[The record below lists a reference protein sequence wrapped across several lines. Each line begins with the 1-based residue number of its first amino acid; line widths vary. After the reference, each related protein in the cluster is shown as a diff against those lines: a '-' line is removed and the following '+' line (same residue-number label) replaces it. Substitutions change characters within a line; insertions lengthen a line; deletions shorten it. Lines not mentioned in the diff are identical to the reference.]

1 MGGQVM
7 FELTIAVN
15 FEAAH
20 CIRNYPGKC
29 NRLHGHNWKVEVN
42 ICGSKL
48 NELGMLVD
56 FVDLKAAVNGILV
69 KLDHYYLNEV
79 EPFCEINPTAEN
91 LAKYIYEKLDE
102 TPIFQQDVKLR
113 LIRVW
118 ESLNSAAAYSKEA

>member
-1 MGGQVM
+1 M

-20 CIRNYPGKC
+20 CIRIYPGKC

-42 ICGSKL
+42 ICGNKL

-56 FVDLKAAVNGILV
+56 FVDLKAAVNDILV
-69 KLDHYYLNEV
+69 NLDHYYLNEV
-79 EPFCEINPTAEN
+79 EPFSKINPTTEN
-91 LAKYIYEKLDE
+91 LAKYIYEKLNE
-102 TPIFQQDVKLR
+102 APIFQQDVKLR

>member
-1 MGGQVM
+1 M

-56 FVDLKAAVNGILV
+56 FVDLKAAVNDILV
-69 KLDHYYLNEV
+69 DLDHYYLNEV
-79 EPFCEINPTAEN
+79 EPFCKINPTAEN

-102 TPIFQQDVKLR
+102 APIFQQDVKLR